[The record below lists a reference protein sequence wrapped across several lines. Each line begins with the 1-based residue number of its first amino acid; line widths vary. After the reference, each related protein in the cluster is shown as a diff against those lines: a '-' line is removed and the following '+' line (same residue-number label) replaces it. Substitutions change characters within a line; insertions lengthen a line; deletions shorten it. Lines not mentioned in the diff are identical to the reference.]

1 VATSTGSS
9 KRNSKKT
16 GKRQRKSKAKIVFVT
31 GGVLS
36 SLGKGLSSA
45 ALGLLLKDRGLKV
58 KHLKMDPYLNIDPG
72 TMSPFQ
78 HGEVFVTEDGA
89 ETDLDLGH
97 YERFLNENVTRDQN
111 ITSGQIYERV
121 LARERKGD
129 YLGGTVQVIPHVT
142 DEIKQHLVQL
152 AKQYSVLLVE
162 IGGTVGDI
170 ESLPFLEAARQMRF
184 DLGHDNVL
192 YIHVTLVPYIQAA
205 DELKTK
211 PTQHSV
217 QELRRIGIQPDIML
231 CRADRELSEDIKRKI
246 ALFTNMDLRDVATA
260 RDVKSIYE
268 LPLLLKQE
276 KVDERVCV
284 KLGIHAPKA
293 QLKAWKN
300 FLHSQESAT
309 RRLRIGVIGKYV
321 ELKESY
327 KSLHEAL
334 IHASAHIGAKLE
346 IEYIDSEKL
355 ENARFATV
363 ESRQKVLGD
372 VDGIL
377 VPGGFGGRGV
387 EGKIRALEYGR
398 RFSIPCFG
406 ICLGLQLM
414 AVEFARHIL
423 NKKDAQSEEF
433 KRGKFTNVIHYLPGQ
448 RFIHKGGSM
457 RLGAFDCAIKKDTR
471 AYTAYKKNLISERHR
486 HRLEFN
492 NTYKKSFEKAGM
504 QISGVNKA
512 HNLVEMIEL
521 ENHPWYLG
529 CQFHPEFKSRPVH
542 PHPLFVAFLRAS
554 LKHSF

>member
-1 VATSTGSS
+1 MA
-9 KRNSKKT
+9 RT
-16 GKRQRKSKAKIVFVT
+16 GKSKIKSKSKNPKIVFVT

-45 ALGLLLKDRGLKV
+45 ALGLILKDRGLKV
-58 KHLKMDPYLNIDPG
+58 RHLKMDPYLNIDPG

-97 YERFLNENVTRDQN
+97 YERFLDENVTRGQN
-111 ITSGQIYERV
+111 ITAGQIYERV

-142 DEIKQHLVQL
+142 DEIKKHLLSL
-152 AKQYSVLLVE
+152 AKGYDVQLVE

-184 DLGHDNVL
+184 ELGAENVM

-217 QELRRIGIQPDIML
+217 QELRRIGIQPDLLL
-231 CRADRELSEDIKRKI
+231 CRADRELGDDIKKKI
-246 ALFTNMDLRDVATA
+246 ALFANMDLRDVATA

-268 LPLLLKQE
+268 LPLVLKSE
-276 KVDERVCV
+276 GVDERVCA
-284 KLGIHAPKA
+284 KLGIKAVKA
-293 QLKAWKN
+293 QLAPWKK
-300 FLHSQESAT
+300 FLDSLENSDK
-309 RRLRIGVIGKYV
+309 RLRIGVIGKYV

-334 IHASAHIGAKLE
+334 VHASAHLGAKLE

-355 ENARFATV
+355 EHARF
-363 ESRQKVLGD
+363 ESLEARQKILGD
-372 VDGIL
+372 VHGIL
-377 VPGGFGGRGV
+377 VPGGFGVRGV

-398 RFSIPCFG
+398 KYSIPCFG
-406 ICLGLQLM
+406 ICLGMQLM
-414 AVEFARHIL
+414 AVEFARDVLRQKNAH
-423 NKKDAQSEEF
+423 SEEF
-433 KRGKFTNVIHYLPGQ
+433 KKGKFPNIIHYLPGQ
-448 RFIHKGGSM
+448 KFIHKGGSM
-457 RLGAFDCAIKKDTR
+457 RLGAFDCSVKKSTK
-471 AYTAYKKNLISERHR
+471 AFAAYKKTSIQERHR

-492 NTYKKSFEKAGM
+492 NKYLKAFEKNGM
-504 QISGVNKA
+504 KISGLNPEHK
-512 HNLVEMIEL
+512 LVEMMEL
-521 ENHPWYLG
+521 KDHPWYLG
-529 CQFHPEFKSRPVH
+529 CQYHPEFKSRPTRA
-542 PHPLFVAFLRAS
+542 HPLFVAFLRAS
-554 LKHSF
+554 LKNI

>member
-1 VATSTGSS
+1 MATRAGSS
-9 KRNSKKT
+9 K
-16 GKRQRKSKAKIVFVT
+16 KSKIVFIT

-45 ALGLLLKDRGLKV
+45 ALGLLLKDRGLKI
-58 KHLKMDPYLNIDPG
+58 KHFKMDPYLNIDPG

-111 ITSGQIYERV
+111 ITSGQIYESV
-121 LARERKGD
+121 LARERRGD

-142 DEIKQHLVQL
+142 DEIKKHLL
-152 AKQYSVLLVE
+152 EESKDCNILLVE

-170 ESLPFLEAARQMRF
+170 ESLPFLEAARQLRF
-184 DLGHDNVL
+184 DLGQENVL
-192 YIHVTLVPYIQAA
+192 YIHVTLVPYINTA

-217 QELRRIGIQPDIML
+217 QELRRIGIQPDILL
-231 CRADRELSEDIKRKI
+231 CRADRELGDDIKRKI
-246 ALFTNMDLRDVATA
+246 ALFANMDLRDVATA

-276 KVDERVCV
+276 KIDDRVCV
-284 KLGIHAPKA
+284 KLGIRAPKA

-300 FLHSQESAT
+300 FLFSQENAS

-321 ELKESY
+321 DLKESY
-327 KSLHEAL
+327 KSLNEAL
-334 IHASAHIGAKLE
+334 IHASAHLGAKLE
-346 IEYIDSEKL
+346 IEFIDSEKL
-355 ENARFATV
+355 ENSRFDSI
-363 ESRQKVLGD
+363 ESREKILGD

-377 VPGGFGGRGV
+377 VPGGFGSRGV
-387 EGKIRALEYGR
+387 EGKMRALEYGR
-398 RFSIPCFG
+398 NYSVPCFG

-414 AVEFARHIL
+414 AIEFARHVL
-423 NKKDAQSEEF
+423 GKKDAQSEEF
-433 KRGKFTNVIHYLPGQ
+433 KKGKFTNIVHYLPGQ

-457 RLGAFDCAIKKDTR
+457 RLGAFECGIKKGSK
-471 AYTAYKKNLISERHR
+471 AFLAYKKTSISERHR

-492 NTYKKSFEKAGM
+492 NKYRKNFEKAGM
-504 QISGVNKA
+504 LVSGVNRQ

-521 ENHPWYLG
+521 KNHPWYLG
-529 CQFHPEFKSRPVH
+529 CQFHPEFKSRPVQA
-542 PHPLFVAFLRAS
+542 HPLFVAFLKAS
-554 LKHSF
+554 LKQSS

>member
-1 VATSTGSS
+1 MATRAGSS
-9 KRNSKKT
+9 K
-16 GKRQRKSKAKIVFVT
+16 KSKIVFIT

-45 ALGLLLKDRGLKV
+45 ALGLLLKDRGLKI
-58 KHLKMDPYLNIDPG
+58 KHFKMDPYLNIDPG

-111 ITSGQIYERV
+111 ITSGQIYESV
-121 LARERKGD
+121 LARERRGD

-142 DEIKQHLVQL
+142 DEIKKHLL
-152 AKQYSVLLVE
+152 EESKDCNILLVE

-170 ESLPFLEAARQMRF
+170 ESLPFLEAARQLRF
-184 DLGHDNVL
+184 DLGQENVL
-192 YIHVTLVPYIQAA
+192 YIHVTLVPYINTA

-217 QELRRIGIQPDIML
+217 QELRRIGIQPDILL
-231 CRADRELSEDIKRKI
+231 CRADRELGEDIKRKI
-246 ALFTNMDLRDVATA
+246 ALFANMDLRDVATA

-276 KVDERVCV
+276 KIDDRVCV
-284 KLGIHAPKA
+284 KLGIRAPKA

-300 FLHSQESAT
+300 FLYSQENAS

-321 ELKESY
+321 DLKESY
-327 KSLHEAL
+327 KSLNEAL
-334 IHASAHIGAKLE
+334 IHASAHLGAKLE
-346 IEYIDSEKL
+346 IEFIDSEKL
-355 ENARFATV
+355 ENSRFDSI
-363 ESRQKVLGD
+363 ESREKILGD

-377 VPGGFGGRGV
+377 VPGGFGSRGV
-387 EGKIRALEYGR
+387 EGKMRALEYGR
-398 RFSIPCFG
+398 NYSVPCFG

-414 AVEFARHIL
+414 AIEFARHVL
-423 NKKDAQSEEF
+423 GKKDAQSEEF
-433 KRGKFTNVIHYLPGQ
+433 KKGKFTNIVHYLPGQ

-457 RLGAFDCAIKKDTR
+457 RLGAFECGIKKGSK
-471 AYTAYKKNLISERHR
+471 AFLAYKKTSISERHR

-492 NTYKKSFEKAGM
+492 NKYRKNFEKAGM
-504 QISGVNKA
+504 LVSGVNRQ

-521 ENHPWYLG
+521 KNHPWYLG
-529 CQFHPEFKSRPVH
+529 CQFHPEFKSRPVQA
-542 PHPLFVAFLRAS
+542 HPLFVAFLKAS
-554 LKHSF
+554 LKQSS

>member
-1 VATSTGSS
+1 MTTLAGSS
-9 KRNSKKT
+9 K
-16 GKRQRKSKAKIVFVT
+16 KSKIVFIT

-45 ALGLLLKDRGLKV
+45 ALGLLLKDRGLKI
-58 KHLKMDPYLNIDPG
+58 KHFKMDPYLNIDPG

-97 YERFLNENVTRDQN
+97 YERFLNENVTRDQS
-111 ITSGQIYERV
+111 ITSGQIYESV
-121 LARERKGD
+121 LARERRGD

-142 DEIKQHLVQL
+142 DEIKKHLL
-152 AKQYSVLLVE
+152 EESKDCNILLVE

-170 ESLPFLEAARQMRF
+170 ESLPFLEAARQLRF
-184 DLGHDNVL
+184 DLGQENVL
-192 YIHVTLVPYIQAA
+192 YIHVTLVPYINTA

-217 QELRRIGIQPDIML
+217 QELRRIGIQPDILL
-231 CRADRELSEDIKRKI
+231 CRADRELGDDIKRKI
-246 ALFTNMDLRDVATA
+246 ALFANMDLRDVATA

-276 KVDERVCV
+276 KIDDRVCV
-284 KLGIHAPKA
+284 KLGIRAPKA

-300 FLHSQESAT
+300 FLYSQENAS

-321 ELKESY
+321 DLKESY
-327 KSLHEAL
+327 KSLNEAL
-334 IHASAHIGAKLE
+334 IHASAHLGAKLE
-346 IEYIDSEKL
+346 IEFIDSEKL
-355 ENARFATV
+355 ENSRFDSI
-363 ESRQKVLGD
+363 ESREKILGE

-377 VPGGFGGRGV
+377 VPGGFGSRGV
-387 EGKIRALEYGR
+387 EGKMRALEYGR
-398 RFSIPCFG
+398 HYSVPCFG

-414 AVEFARHIL
+414 AIEFARHVL
-423 NKKDAQSEEF
+423 GKKDAQSEEF
-433 KRGKFTNVIHYLPGQ
+433 KKGKFTNIVHYIPGQ

-457 RLGAFDCAIKKDTR
+457 RLGAFECGIKKGSK
-471 AYTAYKKNLISERHR
+471 AFAAYKKTSISERHR

-492 NTYKKSFEKAGM
+492 NKYRKNFEKAGM
-504 QISGVNKA
+504 LVSGVNRQ

-521 ENHPWYLG
+521 KNHPWYLG
-529 CQFHPEFKSRPVH
+529 CQFHPEFKSRPVQA
-542 PHPLFVAFLRAS
+542 HPLFVAFLKAS
-554 LKHSF
+554 LKQSS

>member
-1 VATSTGSS
+1 VATRAGSS
-9 KRNSKKT
+9 K
-16 GKRQRKSKAKIVFVT
+16 KSKIVFIT

-45 ALGLLLKDRGLKV
+45 ALGLLLKDRGLKI
-58 KHLKMDPYLNIDPG
+58 KHFKMDPYLNIDPG

-111 ITSGQIYERV
+111 ITSGQIYESV
-121 LARERKGD
+121 LARERRGD

-142 DEIKQHLVQL
+142 DEIKKHLL
-152 AKQYSVLLVE
+152 EESRDCHILLVE

-170 ESLPFLEAARQMRF
+170 ESLPFLEAARQLRF
-184 DLGHDNVL
+184 DLGQENVL
-192 YIHVTLVPYIQAA
+192 YIHVTLVPYINTA

-217 QELRRIGIQPDIML
+217 QELRRIGIQPDILL
-231 CRADRELSEDIKRKI
+231 CRADRELGDDIKRKI
-246 ALFTNMDLRDVATA
+246 ALFANMDLRDVATA

-276 KVDERVCV
+276 KIDERVCA
-284 KLGIHAPKA
+284 KLGIRAPKA

-300 FLHSQESAT
+300 FLYSQENAS

-321 ELKESY
+321 DLKESY
-327 KSLHEAL
+327 KSLNEAL
-334 IHASAHIGAKLE
+334 IHASAHLGAKLE
-346 IEYIDSEKL
+346 IEFIDSEKL
-355 ENARFATV
+355 ENSRFESI
-363 ESRQKVLGD
+363 ESREKILGE

-377 VPGGFGGRGV
+377 VPGGFGSRGV

-398 RFSIPCFG
+398 HYSIPCFG

-414 AVEFARHIL
+414 SIEFARHVL
-423 NKKDAQSEEF
+423 GKKNAHSEEF
-433 KRGKFTNVIHYLPGQ
+433 KKGNFANVVHYLPGQ
-448 RFIHKGGSM
+448 RFAHKGGSM
-457 RLGAFDCAIKKDTR
+457 RLGAFECAVKKSSK
-471 AYTAYKKNLISERHR
+471 AFSAYKKPQISERHR

-492 NTYKKSFEKAGM
+492 NKYRKSFEKAGM
-504 QISGVNKA
+504 LVSGVNRQ
-512 HNLVEMIEL
+512 HNLVEMVEL
-521 ENHPWYLG
+521 KNHPWYLG
-529 CQFHPEFKSRPVH
+529 CQFHPEFKSRPVQA
-542 PHPLFVAFLRAS
+542 HPLFVAFLKAS
-554 LKHSF
+554 LKQSS

>member
-1 VATSTGSS
+1 VATRAGSS
-9 KRNSKKT
+9 K
-16 GKRQRKSKAKIVFVT
+16 KSKIVFIT

-45 ALGLLLKDRGLKV
+45 ALGLLLKDRGLKI
-58 KHLKMDPYLNIDPG
+58 KHFKMDPYLNIDPG

-111 ITSGQIYERV
+111 ITSGQIYESV
-121 LARERKGD
+121 LARERRGD

-142 DEIKQHLVQL
+142 DEIKKHLL
-152 AKQYSVLLVE
+152 EESKDCNILLVE

-170 ESLPFLEAARQMRF
+170 ESLPFLEAARQLRF
-184 DLGHDNVL
+184 DLGQENVL
-192 YIHVTLVPYIQAA
+192 YIHVTLVPYINTA

-217 QELRRIGIQPDIML
+217 QELRRIGIQPDILL
-231 CRADRELSEDIKRKI
+231 CRADRELGDDIKRKI
-246 ALFTNMDLRDVATA
+246 ALFANMDLRDVATA

-276 KVDERVCV
+276 KIDDRVCV
-284 KLGIHAPKA
+284 KLGIRAPKA

-300 FLHSQESAT
+300 FLYSQENAS

-321 ELKESY
+321 DLKESY
-327 KSLHEAL
+327 KSLNEAL
-334 IHASAHIGAKLE
+334 IHASAHLGAKLE
-346 IEYIDSEKL
+346 IEFIDSEKL
-355 ENARFATV
+355 ENSRFDSI
-363 ESRQKVLGD
+363 ESREKILGE

-377 VPGGFGGRGV
+377 VPGGFGSRGV
-387 EGKIRALEYGR
+387 EGKMRALEYGR
-398 RFSIPCFG
+398 HYSVPCFG

-414 AVEFARHIL
+414 AIEFARHVL
-423 NKKDAQSEEF
+423 GKKDAQSEEF
-433 KRGKFTNVIHYLPGQ
+433 KKGKFTNIVHYLPGQ

-457 RLGAFDCAIKKDTR
+457 RLGAFECGIKKGSK
-471 AYTAYKKNLISERHR
+471 AFLAYKKTSISERHR

-492 NTYKKSFEKAGM
+492 NKYRKNFEKAGM
-504 QISGVNKA
+504 LVSGVNRQ

-521 ENHPWYLG
+521 KNHPWYLG
-529 CQFHPEFKSRPVH
+529 CQFHPEFKSRPVQA
-542 PHPLFVAFLRAS
+542 HPLFVAFLRAS
-554 LKHSF
+554 LKQSS

>member
-1 VATSTGSS
+1 VATRAGSS
-9 KRNSKKT
+9 K
-16 GKRQRKSKAKIVFVT
+16 KSKIVFIT

-45 ALGLLLKDRGLKV
+45 ALGLLLKDRGLKI
-58 KHLKMDPYLNIDPG
+58 KHFKMDPYLNIDPG

-111 ITSGQIYERV
+111 ITSGQIYESV
-121 LARERKGD
+121 LARERRGD

-142 DEIKQHLVQL
+142 DEIKKHLL
-152 AKQYSVLLVE
+152 EESKDCNILLVE

-170 ESLPFLEAARQMRF
+170 ESLPFLEAARQLRF
-184 DLGHDNVL
+184 DLGQENVL
-192 YIHVTLVPYIQAA
+192 YIHVTLVPYINTA

-217 QELRRIGIQPDIML
+217 QELRRIGIQPDILL
-231 CRADRELSEDIKRKI
+231 CRADRELGDDIKRKI
-246 ALFTNMDLRDVATA
+246 ALFANMDLRDVATA

-276 KVDERVCV
+276 KIDDRVCV
-284 KLGIHAPKA
+284 KLGIRAPKA

-300 FLHSQESAT
+300 FLYSQENAS

-321 ELKESY
+321 DLKESY
-327 KSLHEAL
+327 KSLNEAL
-334 IHASAHIGAKLE
+334 IHASAHLGAKLE
-346 IEYIDSEKL
+346 IEFIDSEKL
-355 ENARFATV
+355 ENSRFDSI
-363 ESRQKVLGD
+363 ESREKILGE

-377 VPGGFGGRGV
+377 VPGGFGSRGV
-387 EGKIRALEYGR
+387 EGKMRALEYGR
-398 RFSIPCFG
+398 HYSVPCFG

-414 AVEFARHIL
+414 AIEFARHVL
-423 NKKDAQSEEF
+423 GKKDAQSEEF
-433 KRGKFTNVIHYLPGQ
+433 KKGKFTNIVHYLPGQ

-457 RLGAFDCAIKKDTR
+457 RLGAFECGIKKGSK
-471 AYTAYKKNLISERHR
+471 AFSAYKKTSISERHR

-492 NTYKKSFEKAGM
+492 NKYRKNFEKAGM
-504 QISGVNKA
+504 LVSGVNRQ

-521 ENHPWYLG
+521 KNHPWYLG
-529 CQFHPEFKSRPVH
+529 CQFHPEFKSRPVQA
-542 PHPLFVAFLRAS
+542 HPLFVAFLRAS
-554 LKHSF
+554 LKQSS

>member
-1 VATSTGSS
+1 MATRAGSS
-9 KRNSKKT
+9 K
-16 GKRQRKSKAKIVFVT
+16 KSKIVFIT

-45 ALGLLLKDRGLKV
+45 ALGLLLKDRGLKI
-58 KHLKMDPYLNIDPG
+58 KHFKMDPYLNIDPG

-111 ITSGQIYERV
+111 ITSGQIYESV
-121 LARERKGD
+121 LARERRGD

-142 DEIKQHLVQL
+142 DEIKKHLL
-152 AKQYSVLLVE
+152 EESKDCNILLVE

-170 ESLPFLEAARQMRF
+170 ESLPFLEAARQLRF
-184 DLGHDNVL
+184 DLGQENVL
-192 YIHVTLVPYIQAA
+192 YIHVTLVPYINTA

-217 QELRRIGIQPDIML
+217 QELRRIGIQPDILL
-231 CRADRELSEDIKRKI
+231 CRADRELGDDIKRKI
-246 ALFTNMDLRDVATA
+246 ALFANMDLRDVATA

-276 KVDERVCV
+276 KIDDRVCV
-284 KLGIHAPKA
+284 KLGIRAPKA

-300 FLHSQESAT
+300 FLYSQENAS

-321 ELKESY
+321 DLKESY
-327 KSLHEAL
+327 KSLNEAL
-334 IHASAHIGAKLE
+334 IHASAHLGAKLE
-346 IEYIDSEKL
+346 IEFIDSEKL
-355 ENARFATV
+355 ENSRFDSI
-363 ESRQKVLGD
+363 ESREKILGD

-377 VPGGFGGRGV
+377 VPGGFGSRGV
-387 EGKIRALEYGR
+387 EGKMRALEYGR
-398 RFSIPCFG
+398 NYSVPCFG

-414 AVEFARHIL
+414 AIEFARHVL
-423 NKKDAQSEEF
+423 GKKDAQSEEF
-433 KRGKFTNVIHYLPGQ
+433 KKGKFTNIVHYLPGQ

-457 RLGAFDCAIKKDTR
+457 RLGAFECGIKKGSK
-471 AYTAYKKNLISERHR
+471 AFSAYKKNSISERHR

-492 NTYKKSFEKAGM
+492 NKYRKNFEKAGM
-504 QISGVNKA
+504 LVSGVNRQ

-521 ENHPWYLG
+521 KNHPWYLG
-529 CQFHPEFKSRPVH
+529 CQFHPEFKSRPVQA
-542 PHPLFVAFLRAS
+542 HPLFVAFLRAS
-554 LKHSF
+554 LKQSS

>member
-1 VATSTGSS
+1 MATRAGSS
-9 KRNSKKT
+9 K
-16 GKRQRKSKAKIVFVT
+16 KSKIVFIT

-45 ALGLLLKDRGLKV
+45 ALGLLLKDRGLKI
-58 KHLKMDPYLNIDPG
+58 KHFKMDPYLNIDPG

-111 ITSGQIYERV
+111 ITSGQIYESV
-121 LARERKGD
+121 LARERRGD

-142 DEIKQHLVQL
+142 DEIKKHLL
-152 AKQYSVLLVE
+152 EESKDCNILLVE

-170 ESLPFLEAARQMRF
+170 ESLPFLEAARQLRF
-184 DLGHDNVL
+184 DLGQENVL
-192 YIHVTLVPYIQAA
+192 YIHVTLVPYINTA

-217 QELRRIGIQPDIML
+217 QELRRIGLQPDILL
-231 CRADRELSEDIKRKI
+231 CRADRELGDDIKRKI
-246 ALFTNMDLRDVATA
+246 ALFANMDLRDVATA

-276 KVDERVCV
+276 KIDDRVCV
-284 KLGIHAPKA
+284 KLGIRAPKA

-300 FLHSQESAT
+300 FLFSQENAS

-321 ELKESY
+321 DLKESY
-327 KSLHEAL
+327 KSLNEAL
-334 IHASAHIGAKLE
+334 IHASAHLGAKLE
-346 IEYIDSEKL
+346 IEFIDSEKL
-355 ENARFATV
+355 ENSRFDSI
-363 ESRQKVLGD
+363 ESREKILGD

-377 VPGGFGGRGV
+377 VPGGFGSRGV
-387 EGKIRALEYGR
+387 EGKMRALEYGR
-398 RFSIPCFG
+398 NYSVPCFG

-414 AVEFARHIL
+414 AIEFARHVL
-423 NKKDAQSEEF
+423 GKKDAQSEEF
-433 KRGKFTNVIHYLPGQ
+433 KKGKFTNIVHYLPGQ

-457 RLGAFDCAIKKDTR
+457 RLGAFECGIKKGSK
-471 AYTAYKKNLISERHR
+471 AFLAYKKTSISERHR

-492 NTYKKSFEKAGM
+492 NKYRKNFEKAGM
-504 QISGVNKA
+504 LVSGVNRQ

-521 ENHPWYLG
+521 KNHPWYLG
-529 CQFHPEFKSRPVH
+529 CQFHPEFKSRPVQA
-542 PHPLFVAFLRAS
+542 HPLFVAFLKAS
-554 LKHSF
+554 LKQSS

>member
-1 VATSTGSS
+1 MATRAGSS
-9 KRNSKKT
+9 K
-16 GKRQRKSKAKIVFVT
+16 KSKIVFIT

-45 ALGLLLKDRGLKV
+45 ALGLLLKDRGLKI
-58 KHLKMDPYLNIDPG
+58 KHFKMDPYLNIDPG

-111 ITSGQIYERV
+111 ITSGQIYESV
-121 LARERKGD
+121 LARERRGD

-142 DEIKQHLVQL
+142 DEIKKHLL
-152 AKQYSVLLVE
+152 EESKDCNILLVE

-170 ESLPFLEAARQMRF
+170 ESLPFLEAARQLRF
-184 DLGHDNVL
+184 DLGHENVL
-192 YIHVTLVPYIQAA
+192 YIHVTLVPYIHTA

-217 QELRRIGIQPDIML
+217 QELRRIGIQPDILL
-231 CRADRELSEDIKRKI
+231 CRADRELGDDIKRKI
-246 ALFTNMDLRDVATA
+246 ALFANMDLRDVATA

-276 KVDERVCV
+276 KIDDRVCV
-284 KLGIHAPKA
+284 KLGIRAPKA

-300 FLHSQESAT
+300 FLYSQENAS

-321 ELKESY
+321 DLKESY
-327 KSLHEAL
+327 KSLNEAL
-334 IHASAHIGAKLE
+334 IHASAHLGAKLE
-346 IEYIDSEKL
+346 IEFIDSEKL
-355 ENARFATV
+355 ENSRFDSI
-363 ESRQKVLGD
+363 ESREKILGD

-377 VPGGFGGRGV
+377 IPGGFGSRGV
-387 EGKIRALEYGR
+387 EGKMRALEYGR
-398 RFSIPCFG
+398 HYSVPCFG

-414 AVEFARHIL
+414 AIEFARHVL
-423 NKKDAQSEEF
+423 GKKDAQSEEF
-433 KRGKFTNVIHYLPGQ
+433 KKGKFTNIVHYLPGQ

-457 RLGAFDCAIKKDTR
+457 RLGAFECGIKKGSK
-471 AYTAYKKNLISERHR
+471 AFLAYKKTSISERHR

-492 NTYKKSFEKAGM
+492 NKYRKNFEKAGM
-504 QISGVNKA
+504 LVSGVNRQ

-521 ENHPWYLG
+521 KNHPWYLG
-529 CQFHPEFKSRPVH
+529 CQFHPEFKSRPVQA
-542 PHPLFVAFLRAS
+542 HPLFVAFLKAS
-554 LKHSF
+554 LKQSS

>member
-1 VATSTGSS
+1 MAQSG
-9 KRNSKKT
+9 
-16 GKRQRKSKAKIVFVT
+16 RKSKQSKQKSPKIIFVT

-45 ALGLLLKDRGLKV
+45 ALGLILKDRGLKV
-58 KHLKMDPYLNIDPG
+58 RHLKMDPYLNIDPG

-97 YERFLNENVTRDQN
+97 YERFLDENVTRGQN
-111 ITSGQIYERV
+111 ITAGQIYERV

-142 DEIKQHLVQL
+142 DEIKKHLLSL
-152 AKQYSVLLVE
+152 AKGYDVQLVE

-184 DLGHDNVL
+184 DLGSENVM

-217 QELRRIGIQPDIML
+217 QELRRIGIQPDILL
-231 CRADRELSEDIKRKI
+231 CRADRELGDDLKRKI
-246 ALFTNMDLRDVATA
+246 ALFANMELRDVATA

-268 LPLLLKQE
+268 LPLLLKSE
-276 KVDERVCV
+276 GVDERVCA
-284 KLGIHAPKA
+284 KLGIKAPKA
-293 QLKAWKN
+293 HLEDWKN
-300 FLHSQESAT
+300 FLDSLENAD
-309 RRLRIGVIGKYV
+309 RLLRIGVIGKYV

-334 IHASAHIGAKLE
+334 VHASARLGAKLE

-355 ENARFATV
+355 EHPRYASMEARQ
-363 ESRQKVLGD
+363 RVLGD
-372 VDGIL
+372 VHGIL
-377 VPGGFGGRGV
+377 VPGGFGERGV

-398 RFSIPCFG
+398 QYSIPCFG
-406 ICLGLQLM
+406 ICLGMQLM
-414 AVEFARHIL
+414 AVEFARNVL
-423 NKKDAQSEEF
+423 DLKQAQSEEF
-433 KRGKFTNVIHYLPGQ
+433 KKGGKFPNVIHYLPGQ
-448 RFIHKGGSM
+448 KFIHKGGSM
-457 RLGAFDCAIKKDTR
+457 RLGAFDCTIKKSTL
-471 AYTAYKKNLISERHR
+471 AYKAYKKILVQERHR

-492 NTYKKSFEKAGM
+492 NKYQKAFEKNGM
-504 QISGVNKA
+504 QVSGMNKA
-512 HNLVEMIEL
+512 HKLIEMIEL
-521 ENHPWYLG
+521 KNHPWYLG
-529 CQFHPEFKSRPVH
+529 CQYHPEFKSRPTRA
-542 PHPLFVAFLRAS
+542 HPLFVEFLRAS
-554 LKHSF
+554 LKIA

>member
-1 VATSTGSS
+1 MATRAGSS
-9 KRNSKKT
+9 K
-16 GKRQRKSKAKIVFVT
+16 KSKIVFIT

-45 ALGLLLKDRGLKV
+45 ALGLLLKDRGLKI
-58 KHLKMDPYLNIDPG
+58 KHFKMDPYLNIDPG

-111 ITSGQIYERV
+111 ITSGQIYESV
-121 LARERKGD
+121 LARERRGD

-142 DEIKQHLVQL
+142 DEIKKHLL
-152 AKQYSVLLVE
+152 EESKDCNILLVE

-170 ESLPFLEAARQMRF
+170 ESLPFLEAARQLRF
-184 DLGHDNVL
+184 DLGQENVL
-192 YIHVTLVPYIQAA
+192 YIHVTLVPYINTA

-217 QELRRIGIQPDIML
+217 QELRRIGIQPDILL
-231 CRADRELSEDIKRKI
+231 CRADRELGDDIKRKI
-246 ALFTNMDLRDVATA
+246 ALFANMDLRDVATA

-276 KVDERVCV
+276 KIDDRVCV
-284 KLGIHAPKA
+284 KLGIRAPKA

-300 FLHSQESAT
+300 FLYSQENAS

-321 ELKESY
+321 DLKESY
-327 KSLHEAL
+327 KSLNEAL
-334 IHASAHIGAKLE
+334 IHASAHLGAKLE
-346 IEYIDSEKL
+346 IEFIDSEKL
-355 ENARFATV
+355 ENSRFDSI
-363 ESRQKVLGD
+363 ESREKILGE

-377 VPGGFGGRGV
+377 VPGGFGSRGV
-387 EGKIRALEYGR
+387 EGKMRALEYGR
-398 RFSIPCFG
+398 HYSVPCFG

-414 AVEFARHIL
+414 AIEFARHVL
-423 NKKDAQSEEF
+423 GKKDAQSEEF
-433 KRGKFTNVIHYLPGQ
+433 KKGKFTNIVHYLPGQ

-457 RLGAFDCAIKKDTR
+457 RLGAFECGIKKGSK
-471 AYTAYKKNLISERHR
+471 AFLAYKKTSISERHR

-492 NTYKKSFEKAGM
+492 NKYRKNFEKAGM
-504 QISGVNKA
+504 LVSGVNRQ

-521 ENHPWYLG
+521 KNHPWYLG
-529 CQFHPEFKSRPVH
+529 CQFHPEFKSRPVQA
-542 PHPLFVAFLRAS
+542 HPLFVAFLRAS
-554 LKHSF
+554 LKQSS

>member
-1 VATSTGSS
+1 MTTRAGSS
-9 KRNSKKT
+9 K
-16 GKRQRKSKAKIVFVT
+16 KSKIVFIT

-45 ALGLLLKDRGLKV
+45 ALGLLLKDRGLKI
-58 KHLKMDPYLNIDPG
+58 KHFKMDPYLNIDPG

-97 YERFLNENVTRDQN
+97 YERFLNENVTRDQS
-111 ITSGQIYERV
+111 ITSGQIYESV
-121 LARERKGD
+121 LARERRGD

-142 DEIKQHLVQL
+142 DEIKKHLL
-152 AKQYSVLLVE
+152 EESKDCNILLVE

-170 ESLPFLEAARQMRF
+170 ESLPFLEAARQLRF
-184 DLGHDNVL
+184 DLGQENVL
-192 YIHVTLVPYIQAA
+192 YIHVTLVPYINTA

-217 QELRRIGIQPDIML
+217 QELRRIGIQPDILL
-231 CRADRELSEDIKRKI
+231 CRADRELGDDIKRKI
-246 ALFTNMDLRDVATA
+246 ALFANMDLRDVATA

-276 KVDERVCV
+276 KIDDRVCV
-284 KLGIHAPKA
+284 KLGIRAPKA

-300 FLHSQESAT
+300 FLYSQENAS

-321 ELKESY
+321 DLKESY
-327 KSLHEAL
+327 KSLNEAL
-334 IHASAHIGAKLE
+334 IHASAHLGAKLE
-346 IEYIDSEKL
+346 IEFIDSEKL
-355 ENARFATV
+355 ENSRFDSI
-363 ESRQKVLGD
+363 ESREKILGE

-377 VPGGFGGRGV
+377 VPGGFGSRGV
-387 EGKIRALEYGR
+387 EGKMRALEYGR
-398 RFSIPCFG
+398 HYSVPCFG

-414 AVEFARHIL
+414 AIEFARHVL
-423 NKKDAQSEEF
+423 GKKDAQSEEF
-433 KRGKFTNVIHYLPGQ
+433 KKGKFTNIVHYIPGQ

-457 RLGAFDCAIKKDTR
+457 RLGAFECGIKKGSK
-471 AYTAYKKNLISERHR
+471 AFAAYKKTSISERHR

-492 NTYKKSFEKAGM
+492 NKYRKNFEKAGM
-504 QISGVNKA
+504 LVSGVNRQ

-521 ENHPWYLG
+521 KNHPWYLG
-529 CQFHPEFKSRPVH
+529 CQFHPEFKSRPVQA
-542 PHPLFVAFLRAS
+542 HPLFVAFLKAS
-554 LKHSF
+554 LKQSS

>member
-1 VATSTGSS
+1 MATRAGSS
-9 KRNSKKT
+9 K
-16 GKRQRKSKAKIVFVT
+16 KSKIVFIT

-45 ALGLLLKDRGLKV
+45 ALGLLLKDRGLKI
-58 KHLKMDPYLNIDPG
+58 KHFKMDPYLNIDPG

-111 ITSGQIYERV
+111 ITSGQIYESV
-121 LARERKGD
+121 LARERRGD

-142 DEIKQHLVQL
+142 DEIKKHLL
-152 AKQYSVLLVE
+152 EESKDCNILLVE

-170 ESLPFLEAARQMRF
+170 ESLPFLEAARQLRF
-184 DLGHDNVL
+184 DLGHENVL
-192 YIHVTLVPYIQAA
+192 YIHVTLVPYIHTA

-217 QELRRIGIQPDIML
+217 QELRRIGIQPDILL
-231 CRADRELSEDIKRKI
+231 CRADRELGDDIKRKI
-246 ALFTNMDLRDVATA
+246 ALFANMDLRDVATA

-276 KVDERVCV
+276 KIDDRVCV
-284 KLGIHAPKA
+284 KLGIRAPKA

-300 FLHSQESAT
+300 FLYSQENAS

-321 ELKESY
+321 DLKESY
-327 KSLHEAL
+327 KSLNEAL
-334 IHASAHIGAKLE
+334 IHASAHLGAKLE
-346 IEYIDSEKL
+346 IEFIDSEKL
-355 ENARFATV
+355 ENSRFDSI
-363 ESRQKVLGD
+363 ESREKILGD

-377 VPGGFGGRGV
+377 IPGGFGSRGV
-387 EGKIRALEYGR
+387 EGKMRALEYGR
-398 RFSIPCFG
+398 HYSVPCFG

-414 AVEFARHIL
+414 AIEFARHVL
-423 NKKDAQSEEF
+423 GKKDAQSEEF
-433 KRGKFTNVIHYLPGQ
+433 KKGKFTNIVHYLPGQ

-457 RLGAFDCAIKKDTR
+457 RLGAFECGIKKGSK
-471 AYTAYKKNLISERHR
+471 AFLAYKKTSISERHR

-492 NTYKKSFEKAGM
+492 NKYRKNFEKAGM
-504 QISGVNKA
+504 LVSGVNRQ
-512 HNLVEMIEL
+512 HNLVEIIEL

-529 CQFHPEFKSRPVH
+529 CQFHPEFKSRPVQ
-542 PHPLFVAFLRAS
+542 A
-554 LKHSF
+554 